1 MKNEWRLSFGGFP
14 ALRFGLM
21 NLSEILSVLWHRKWV
36 VVGVTALAIGGAIVA
51 LKLVTPVYEATS
63 TMALEPNNLGNDLAS
78 SSRRSTRSSRSMR
91 RPPTQG

>member
-1 MKNEWRLSFGGFP
+1 
-14 ALRFGLM
+14 M

-63 TMALEPNNLGNDLAS
+63 TMALEPNNLGNDLAFFQTVDAI
-78 SSRRSTRSSRSMR
+78 RARKERAHDLEERHDDDR
-91 RPPTQG
+91 DRF